1 MHWREALVTTTW
13 WVAKLPMLWRCGILH
28 RISAH
33 NSAKDRVV
41 NVQEYTASSEIVIR
55 RDLRMHYFPGLLG
68 VGRHSTLSRG
78 TIMNERK
85 DRQNIQYEIGNQSWR
100 WLLVATTWWVAP
112 SLPFKRLQCLKQ
124 KLATVLLRQTWPI
137 VVIWF
142 GKLKTHPSCYLVDNK
157 MSKGRCFC
165 IRWTVRRDS
174 RCWGQAPWRYGRV
187 ICTRPCP
194 TELIRLF
201 RTLSSFIREPS
212 SLLFNSESLELSTL
226 QQ

>member
-1 MHWREALVTTTW
+1 MQHKQTKIHWRGALVTTTW

-55 RDLRMHYFPGLLG
+55 RDLRMHYFPGSLG

-78 TIMNERK
+78 FYDEWTNVQTEYRIRDWKTINME
-85 DRQNIQYEIGNQSWR
+85 
-100 WLLVATTWWVAP
+100 VATCRDNVTSSAF
-112 SLPFKRLQCLKQ
+112 LPFKRLQCLNQ
-124 KLATVLLRQTWPI
+124 QLATVLPRHIWPVI
-137 VVIWF
+137 GIWF
-142 GKLKTHPSCYLVDNK
+142 GELKTHLGCYSVDNK
-157 MSKGRCFC
+157 MSRRRCFG

-212 SLLFNSESLELSTL
+212 PTL
-226 QQ
+226 Q